1 MKKPPFDPKRARGD
15 LFDAGLFDPT
25 PVARP
30 ASPATG
36 APAASEPEAESR
48 TQMRADER
56 SGPPTTGAGGAS
68 RGTSSD
74 ASRVASSD
82 ASRVAS
88 SDASRVASGGAS
100 RGTSSGASRA
110 GTGELTVTQFSNLIV
125 RALEDGLQGDFR
137 VQGELANLSKRNHW
151 YFSIKDEKSLLSCVM
166 WQSDAMRVPF
176 EPREGDKV
184 VVIGKIGHFPPQGR
198 TQFYARRIEPQGV
211 GELELRF
218 QRLVKELREL
228 GYFEP
233 SRKKRLPA
241 LPFRVGVVTS
251 AGGAALQDVLQTA
264 RTRCPAVEFVVVDV
278 RVQGDGAADE
288 VARALRALDRRRG
301 ELGLDAV
308 IVTRGG
314 GSREDLWAFNERVVA
329 DAVHAMRLPVVAA
342 IGHEVDTTVVEL
354 VADLRASTP
363 TQAVMMLLPDLED
376 LVQRRERLEADLA
389 RAMRWSFQSRREALL
404 SLAGSVERLRPDARV
419 ASARGEV
426 AALAGRAA
434 RGLDGCIASRRR
446 TLDEFAVRLA
456 RAAPA
461 QRAAAARATLAG
473 LAPWLSRAL
482 GTRIAR
488 DRAALAGLAPRLSRE
503 LATRLARDQA
513 ALTALARRM
522 RSAGPEET
530 LQRGYAIVTDA
541 RGALV
546 RAAGARTGDAL
557 VVRVADGSLAA
568 RVERVDLGGASGGA
582 PGDGPN
588 PPTENRAGQ

>member
-1 MKKPPFDPKRARGD
+1 MKRPPFDPKRARGD

-25 PVARP
+25 PVAPQRPATPAAPPAASKPAAAIPREASEGGAPAPAPAVRP
-30 ASPATG
+30 ASAPRPAQ
-36 APAASEPEAESR
+36 S
-48 TQMRADER
+48 
-56 SGPPTTGAGGAS
+56 
-68 RGTSSD
+68 
-74 ASRVASSD
+74 
-82 ASRVAS
+82 
-88 SDASRVASGGAS
+88 
-100 RGTSSGASRA
+100 
-110 GTGELTVTQFSNLIV
+110 ELTVTQFSNLIV

-151 YFSIKDEKSLLSCVM
+151 YFSIKDEKALLSCVM
-166 WQSDAMRVPF
+166 WQSDAARASF

-184 VVIGKIGHFPPQGR
+184 VVTGKIGHFAPQGR

-233 SRKKRLPA
+233 SRKKRLPP
-241 LPFRVGVVTS
+241 LPLRVGVVTS

-264 RTRCPAVEFVVVDV
+264 RERCPAVEFIVVDV
-278 RVQGDGAADE
+278 RVQGEGAADE
-288 VARALRALDRRRG
+288 VARALRALDRRRD
-301 ELGLDAV
+301 ELALDAV

-342 IGHEVDTTVVEL
+342 IGHEVDTTVIEL

-376 LVQRRERLEADLA
+376 LTQRRERLAADLA
-389 RAMRWSFQSRREALL
+389 RAMRWSFQSRRETLL

-419 ASARGEV
+419 ASARGAL
-426 AALAGRAA
+426 AALGSRAA
-434 RGLDGCIASRRR
+434 RAVEMRLASRRR
-446 TLDEFAVRLA
+446 RLDEMAVRLA
-456 RAAPA
+456 RAAPE
-461 QRAAAARATLAG
+461 QRAAAARANLAG
-473 LAPWLSRAL
+473 LSPRLARAMTARLS
-482 GTRIAR
+482 R
-488 DRAALAGLAPRLSRE
+488 DRAAL
-503 LATRLARDQA
+503 D
-513 ALTALARRM
+513 ALARRM

-546 RAAGARTGDAL
+546 RAASVAAGASIAI
-557 VVRVADGSLAA
+557 RVADGALGA
-568 RVERVDLGGASGGA
+568 RVESVEV
-582 PGDGPN
+582 GDSQGLAAKATAAREAA
-588 PPTENRAGQ
+588 TE